1 MAFDFFGQ
9 VSAMFE
15 WGFAWVLIWP
25 EDGIL
30 RKEDV
35 RRLCDGS
42 LFHEK
47 QVAPER
53 QKRTAKASSELTE
66 STAKEIKPKK
76 Q

>member
-15 WGFAWVLIWP
+15 WGFSWVLIWP

-35 RRLCDGS
+35 RKLCDGS
-42 LFHEK
+42 MYREK

-53 QKRTAKASSELTE
+53 QKGRREERPEATNVTAHELKSKA
-66 STAKEIKPKK
+66 